1 VRERGSERENFYRR
15 EKLNRNQANGKEEE
29 RGVPAFDRTLIKN
42 FQSSPRRHKLG
53 TASLI

>member
-1 VRERGSERENFYRR
+1 MCVREREFYRR
-15 EKLNRNQANGKEEE
+15 EKLNRKQEKGKEEE
-29 RGVPAFDRTLIKN
+29 RGVSAFDRTLIKN

>member
-1 VRERGSERENFYRR
+1 MCVRERECYRR
-15 EKLNRNQANGKEEE
+15 EKLNRKQEDGKEEE
-29 RGVPAFDRTLIKN
+29 RGVSAFDRMLIKN